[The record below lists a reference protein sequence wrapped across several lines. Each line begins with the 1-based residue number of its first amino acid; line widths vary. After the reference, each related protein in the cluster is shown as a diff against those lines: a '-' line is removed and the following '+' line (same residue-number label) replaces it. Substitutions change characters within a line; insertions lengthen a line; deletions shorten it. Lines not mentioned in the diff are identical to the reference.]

1 MAPPCVIILAWRCHR
16 SKDHSPQK
24 IVGMK
29 RDLMILEKLEKE
41 LSLKQLQIKS
51 LLTITQAINDNISAV
66 GLFNMYKSFLSWE
79 MAVHKMALYILKDDG
94 WECASAINFD
104 ADIYGNISDALRHYR
119 RLYTVKEHDEDPIA
133 QFDIIIPVY
142 HKDTAIAYALIGGI
156 KEQDDLY
163 NKIQF
168 ITTITNIIA
177 VAIENKRLFNETIAR
192 EKMKREMEL
201 ATGVQHLLIPDSLP
215 KKDKYELDSIYMP
228 HFNVGGDYFDF
239 IPFEENKFAVC
250 IADISG
256 KGVSAALLMANF
268 QAIIQSL
275 IHQYR
280 DLQTFVIALNDAVL
294 RITKGERFITFVIAE
309 FDLNKNQ
316 VNYVN
321 CGHFPPF
328 MYNGRE
334 LIRLN
339 KGTTILGITDELD
352 TVEEGSINLHDE
364 ALLMLFTDGLVDL
377 QNETGMYYSEEK
389 IERFIEQHRNNTARE
404 FNLQLMKELESFK
417 GEGEF
422 PDDIAILTC
431 KTKHS
436 A

>member
-1 MAPPCVIILAWRCHR
+1 
-16 SKDHSPQK
+16 
-24 IVGMK
+24 MK

-51 LLTITQAINDNISAV
+51 LLTITQAINDNISAA

-79 MAVHKMALYILKDDG
+79 MAVHKMALYILKGDE
-94 WECASAINFD
+94 WICASQINFKNEEYPD
-104 ADIYGNISDALRHYR
+104 VASLLQKYR
-119 RLYTVKEHDEDPIA
+119 RLYTVKDQDPSPIS
-133 QFDIIIPVY
+133 QFDIVIPVF

-156 KEQDDLY
+156 KEQEDLY

-177 VAIENKRLFNETIAR
+177 VAIENKRLFRETIAK
-192 EKMKREMEL
+192 EKLKREMEL
-201 ATGVQHLLIPDSLP
+201 ATGVQHLLIPDRLP
-215 KKDKYELDSIYMP
+215 QTENYQLDSIYMP

-239 IPFEENKFAVC
+239 IPFDDKKFALC

-280 DLQTFVIALNDAVL
+280 DLQTFVIALNQAVL

-309 FDLNKNQ
+309 IDLEKRKL
-316 VNYVN
+316 NYVN
-321 CGHFPPF
+321 CGHFPPIIA
-328 MYNGRE
+328 NGSK
-334 LIRLN
+334 LSKLD
-339 KGTTILGITDELD
+339 KGTSILGITDKLENVDEGVVEL
-352 TVEEGSINLHDE
+352 NKE
-364 ALLMLFTDGLVDL
+364 ALLFFFTDGLIDL
-377 QNETGMYYSEEK
+377 RNEDGDYYSEEK
-389 IERFIEQHRNNTARE
+389 IDTFIKKNRKKTAKD

-417 GEGEF
+417 GSEEY

-431 KTKHS
+431 KIK
-436 A
+436 